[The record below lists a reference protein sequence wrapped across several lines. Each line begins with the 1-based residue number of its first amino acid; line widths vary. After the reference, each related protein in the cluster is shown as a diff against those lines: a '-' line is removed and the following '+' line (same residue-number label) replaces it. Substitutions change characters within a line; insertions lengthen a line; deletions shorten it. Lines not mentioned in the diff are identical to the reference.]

1 MCFLRSQ
8 HSSGGDRVKI
18 EERRVRIWHLN
29 FSIFNLQ
36 SLFGGERTLSV
47 SFAATSHKG
56 RGKRP
61 TVGCGKRTPG
71 DGCPYGG

>member
-36 SLFGGERTLSV
+36 SLFGGEQTLSV
-47 SFAATSHKG
+47 SFAATSPKG
-56 RGKRP
+56 RGKGAD
-61 TVGCGKRTPG
+61 TICNS
-71 DGCPYGG
+71 